1 MRSANQPDRTP
12 DERKRL
18 VTRLWHSRCFAV
30 VEMARQAHSRRL
42 RPWLGF
48 YGLVVSAV
56 LLFGSRPG
64 GIALSNEPTAPAPE
78 ISAPRAEAGGEAGEA
93 AKVFR
98 PTRAEDHGST
108 LNIQDLGLQDLLN
121 QRAIEVFTTAADV
134 SSEGGARA
142 TFGAVEIR
150 NCEIAGLRRDEL
162 GARTEVQVEGIRITG
177 GGDAQGEETD
187 VLLEDVYIHDG
198 QAVPIRIQEGKFGT
212 ITFRR
217 VRIER
222 MLSAMVQVSLI
233 NSGSVRQI
241 RIEDSPGLVVRLMGQ
256 PGSVGEVVVEGS
268 PEAKVR
274 DELTPEGRR
283 AAEVADAGKVE
294 GGVEPVKLSAG
305 TEASGEAVASTPA
318 SPKPAAPAPKP
329 EPAQPAKAMEMTAT
343 AENGEVRITVA
354 NVPKDVSHVSFSVFN
369 RFDYR
374 IGAPVVVTEA
384 PWEATI
390 KVGKAGNYTARATVT
405 RSGGDTDRAM
415 EKAVEVR

>member
-18 VTRLWHSRCFAV
+18 VIRLWHSRCFAV
-30 VEMARQAHSRRL
+30 VEMARQAHSRRS

-48 YGLVVSAV
+48 YGLLVGAV
-56 LLFGSRPG
+56 LLFGSRPEG
-64 GIALSNEPTAPAPE
+64 SALSNEPTAPAPE
-78 ISAPRAEAGGEAGEA
+78 IPARLAEADGEAGEA

-108 LNIQDLGLQDLLN
+108 LNIQDLSLQGLLN
-121 QRAIEVFTTAADV
+121 QRAIEVFTAAADV

-150 NCEIAGLRRDEL
+150 NCEIGGLRRDEL

-187 VLLEDVYIHDG
+187 VLLEDVFIHDG

-222 MLSAMVQVSLI
+222 MLSSMVQVSLI

-241 RIEDSPGLVVRLMGQ
+241 RIEDSPGLVVRLMGR
-256 PGSVGEVVVEGS
+256 PGSAGEVVVEGS

-274 DELTPEGRR
+274 DELTPEGRK
-283 AAEVADAGKVE
+283 AAEVADAGKSDK
-294 GGVEPVKLSAG
+294 GVEPVKLSAG
-305 TEASGEAVASTPA
+305 TGEAVASTPA

-329 EPAQPAKAMEMTAT
+329 AAPAEPAKAMQITVT
-343 AENGEVRITVA
+343 AENGEVRIAVA

-374 IGAPVVVTEA
+374 VGAPVVVTEA

-405 RSGGDTDRAM
+405 RTGGDTDRAM